1 MTKTNIH
8 REVIAVS
15 KSYHD
20 TVALYGRS
28 FFRFMGI
35 AFIPTALTFV
45 LINAFTL
52 FALTTYASGRM
63 AYFIATMLV
72 IVTIILIQVWAFIAL
87 IYISLHHETSTVAES
102 FHHALHFFWRFVKL
116 GLAVSGIFF
125 LSFLAGYIVV
135 GIIGII
141 LGHFSL
147 SVLNSTFDWLTLIPL
162 GVSAVVS
169 TYYLFAPFSIIDT
182 HAGTI
187 AALKHSRH
195 LVRGHFWPT
204 AIRVV
209 LLYVV
214 VGMFTYA
221 FQYVPAVGSILSL
234 LLVSPFSV
242 IYLSVL
248 YRELTVSKPLS

>member
-35 AFIPTALTFV
+35 AFIPTALTFI
-45 LINAFTL
+45 LMNAFTL
-52 FALTTYASGRM
+52 FALTTYASGRTT
-63 AYFIATMLV
+63 YFMATMLV
-72 IVTIILIQVWAFIAL
+72 ILTIVLIQVWAFIAL
-87 IYISLHHETSTVAES
+87 IHITLHHETSTVAQS

-116 GLAVSGIFF
+116 GLAVSGILF
-125 LSFLAGYIVV
+125 LSLLTGYIIVAIV
-135 GIIGII
+135 GIV

-147 SVLNSTFDWLTLIPL
+147 SVLNSTFDWLTFIPL
-162 GVSAVVS
+162 TISAVVS
-169 TYYLFAPFSIIDT
+169 TFYLFAPFSIIERD
-182 HAGTI
+182 AGTI
-187 AALKHSRH
+187 EALKHSRH
-195 LVRGHFWPT
+195 LVHGHFWPT
-204 AIRVV
+204 AIRVI

-214 VGMFTYA
+214 IGMFTYA

-248 YRELTVSKPLS
+248 YRELNASKPLS